1 MDQLN
6 GVIGVIPFLPIAILI
21 AILVVH
27 IAFAMGVSKACHNR
41 TLSGRT
47 TNLVAPWLWI
57 LATLLGGPVMGC
69 MYWIVNESG
78 LNKEAYL
85 KREQ

>member
-1 MDQLN
+1 MDQFN
-6 GVIGVIPFLPIAILI
+6 GVIGVPLLAIAILI
-21 AILVVH
+21 ATLVVH
-27 IAFAMGVSKACHNR
+27 FAFAMGVSKACRNR
-41 TLSGRT
+41 TLDSRT
-47 TNLVAPWLWI
+47 TNVVAPWLWI

-69 MYWIVNESG
+69 MYWIVNESS